1 MKLKN
6 SETAKK
12 VDESKNLDEKETI
25 SHKKSLIKSSIKNI
39 REKLDILGSRI
50 LKYK

>member
-6 SETAKK
+6 SEMLTK

-25 SHKKSLIKSSIKNI
+25 CHKKSLIKSTIKNI
-39 REKLDILGSRI
+39 REKLDIIGSKI
-50 LKYK
+50 LKNQ